1 MNTDGFEAS
10 DDKTLNVTLNGL
22 RIEDEEAEAGDSNQA
37 KKIR

>member
-22 RIEDEEAEAGDSNQA
+22 RIEDEAEAGDSNQA
-37 KKIR
+37 TKIR